1 MFKYVK
7 IAIMLGILVETSRN
21 LKDELLELTSK

>member
-7 IAIMLGILVETSRN
+7 IAILIGILVETSRN
-21 LKDELLELTSK
+21 LKDEAYEFLKK